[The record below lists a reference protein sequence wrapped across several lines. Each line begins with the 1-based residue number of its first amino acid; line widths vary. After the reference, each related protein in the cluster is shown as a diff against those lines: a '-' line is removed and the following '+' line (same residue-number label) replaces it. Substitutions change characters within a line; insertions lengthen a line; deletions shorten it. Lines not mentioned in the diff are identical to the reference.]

1 MTPHGILLS
10 VSPVASGGGGVTVGL
25 VFGIQLV
32 IAAALFGGFAWYVRG
47 RRPGWSSAARI
58 GAVLTGLAGA
68 VLLLAAVLGPSAPGP
83 AALVN
88 PVPPTVTS
96 VDAGQT
102 LYEANCARCHGVD
115 ARGGGVDA
123 GTTQVP
129 PSNLRS
135 GHLNAHS
142 DADIYTWISDG
153 LTGGMPAWSSK
164 LSETDRWNLVNYL
177 RSVDGRGPAPAPSA
191 VVAPPAL
198 AGIGVG
204 GTVAAA
210 LLGWLG
216 VGLRR
221 SRRPTSAVDALDPDD
236 PADEEPGQTLR

>member
-1 MTPHGILLS
+1 MTPNGFLAS
-10 VSPVASGGGGVTVGL
+10 VSPVVSPGAGL
-25 VFGIQLV
+25 TLGFVVGIQLV
-32 IAAALFGGFAWYVRG
+32 VAAALLGGFAWYVRG
-47 RRPGWSSAARI
+47 RRQRWSSASRI
-58 GAVLTGLAGA
+58 GAVLTGLAGG

-88 PVPPTVTS
+88 PVPLTVTS

-115 ARGGGVDA
+115 ARGGGIDA
-123 GTTQVP
+123 GTTQIP
-129 PSNLRS
+129 PANLRS

-153 LTGGMPAWSSK
+153 LTGGMPAWSSQ

-177 RSVDGRGPAPAPSA
+177 RSVDGRGPSPAPSA

-198 AGIGVG
+198 AGIGIG
-204 GTVAAA
+204 GTIAAA

-216 VGLRR
+216 FGLNRRR
-221 SRRPTSAVDALDPDD
+221 SGEGTDRADADVGDEPD
-236 PADEEPGQTLR
+236 QTLR